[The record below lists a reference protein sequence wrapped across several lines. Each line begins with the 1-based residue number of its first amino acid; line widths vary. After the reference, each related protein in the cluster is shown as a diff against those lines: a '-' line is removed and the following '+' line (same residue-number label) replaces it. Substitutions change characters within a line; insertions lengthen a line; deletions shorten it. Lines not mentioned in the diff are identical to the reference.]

1 MNILEQR
8 AIRSKRVS
16 YELVPLYRGDGY
28 SEAVYARIGRA
39 CVETGAIIE
48 TCFAGA
54 LYVRVAPSLVGRFAE
69 LVKCGA
75 DFLPRTQADGTTQ
88 RACPGACAKT
98 LMVRRTAKLVPEQVV
113 EIRRLHRGG
122 ASARSLAV
130 RFGAGYT
137 TIKKLLNGE
146 TWKTVP
152 DAPTPSTAPGERGA
166 EVRA

>member
-75 DFLPRTQADGTTQ
+75 DYPPRYQSPTVFDNGTLVSCFATPEDELAGVWTERALRGRAREEQ
-88 RACPGACAKT
+88 RA
-98 LMVRRTAKLVPEQVV
+98 RE
-113 EIRRLHRGG
+113 E
-122 ASARSLAV
+122 
-130 RFGAGYT
+130 
-137 TIKKLLNGE
+137 
-146 TWKTVP
+146 
-152 DAPTPSTAPGERGA
+152 A
-166 EVRA
+166 EGT